1 MYSNN
6 RENISILYVSI
17 FISLLFNIHKLLR
30 IFGEITAFESNWNF
44 DLYELLFQVQF
55 QIIFCY
61 LIGVIFLRK
70 FKFFL
75 MFNNLKA

>member
-1 MYSNN
+1 MYLNN

-44 DLYELLFQVQF
+44 DLYELTFSST
-55 QIIFCY
+55 IS
-61 LIGVIFLRK
+61 
-70 FKFFL
+70 
-75 MFNNLKA
+75 NNLLLFNWSYNF